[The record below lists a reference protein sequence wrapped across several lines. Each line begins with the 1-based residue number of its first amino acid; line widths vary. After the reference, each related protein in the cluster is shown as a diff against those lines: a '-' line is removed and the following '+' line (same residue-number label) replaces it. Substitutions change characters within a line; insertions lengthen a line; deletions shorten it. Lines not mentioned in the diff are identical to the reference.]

1 MFSMLFDTIVP
12 EALKALQRNKVR
24 SVLTMLGIIAG
35 VGSFICVVGV
45 GEAGSKRVEEQL
57 HNVGDNLIW
66 LEAGGRA
73 RNGVRVGSRGSKT
86 LTLGDWRAIMD
97 EVPAIKSGS
106 PNVDG
111 HIQVVA
117 GNLNWGTQFRGV
129 SPDYFEI
136 RKWTI
141 ALGSSFIDEDVD
153 HASTVC
159 VIGETI
165 ASNLFGSANPVGE
178 SIRVNGVP
186 FKILGVMQPKGFS
199 ATGQDQDDFL
209 VVPIT
214 TAQKRISGTE
224 WLDDI
229 YFSATRKEDIP
240 EATKRIIALVR
251 ERHHLRSSEPDDFN
265 IRTPEELIRAQ
276 LASANVFTFLL
287 GSAASL
293 SLLVG
298 GIGIMNIMMVS
309 VTERTRE
316 IGIRLAIGAT
326 ERDIQMQFLSEAIVM
341 SLAGGALG
349 ILAGIAG
356 SYFLHSTLHW
366 DIQLSQ
372 RIMIIA
378 ALFSAGVGVFFGY
391 YPARKASQLDPI
403 EGLRFE

>member
-1 MFSMLFDTIVP
+1 
-12 EALKALQRNKVR
+12 
-24 SVLTMLGIIAG
+24 MLGIIAG

-45 GEAGSKRVEEQL
+45 GDAGSKRVEEQL

-86 LTLGDWRAIMD
+86 LTLGDWRAVMD
-97 EVPAIKSGS
+97 QVPAIKSGS

-111 HIQVVA
+111 HIQVVSGSA
-117 GNLNWGTQFRGV
+117 NWGTQFRGV

-141 ALGSSFIDEDVD
+141 ALGSQFIDEDVD
-153 HASTVC
+153 RASTVC

-178 SIRVNGVP
+178 SIRVQGVP
-186 FKILGVMQPKGFS
+186 FKVLGVMQAKGFS
-199 ATGQDQDDFL
+199 VTGQDQDDFL

-240 EATKRIIALVR
+240 EATKRIVALIR

-265 IRTPEELIRAQ
+265 IRTPEEVIRAQ
-276 LASANVFTFLL
+276 LAAANVFTLLL

-341 SLAGGALG
+341 SLVGGALG

-356 SYFLHSTLHW
+356 SYFLRSTLHW
-366 DIQLSQ
+366 DVQLSQ
-372 RIMIIA
+372 KIMLIA

>member
-1 MFSMLFDTIVP
+1 MLFDVIVP

-35 VGSFICVVGV
+35 VGSFVCVVGV
-45 GEAGSKRVEEQL
+45 GEAGSKRVEDQL

-86 LTLGDWRAIMD
+86 LTLGDWRAVMD
-97 EVPAIKSGS
+97 QVPAIKSGS

-111 HIQVVA
+111 HIQIVSGSA
-117 GNLNWGTQFRGV
+117 NWGTQFRGV
-129 SPDYFEI
+129 SPDYFDI

-141 ALGSSFIDEDVD
+141 ALGSPFIDEDVE

-159 VIGETI
+159 VIGETV
-165 ASNLFGSANPVGE
+165 ASNLFGGANPIGE
-178 SIRVNGVP
+178 NIRVQGVP
-186 FKILGVMQPKGFS
+186 FKVLGVMQAKGFS

-229 YFSATRKEDIP
+229 YFSATRKEDIS

-265 IRTPEELIRAQ
+265 IRTPEEVIRAQ
-276 LASANVFTFLL
+276 LAAAKVFTLLL

-316 IGIRLAIGAT
+316 IGIRLAVGAT
-326 ERDIQMQFLSEAIVM
+326 ERDIQIQFLSEAIVM
-341 SLAGGALG
+341 SLIGGVLG
-349 ILAGIAG
+349 VATGIAG
-356 SYFLHSTLHW
+356 SLLLRSALHW
-366 DIQLSQ
+366 QIQLSSN
-372 RIMIIA
+372 ILVLA
-378 ALFSAGVGVFFGY
+378 AIFAASVGIFFGY

>member
-1 MFSMLFDTIVP
+1 MLFDTIIP

-45 GEAGSKRVEEQL
+45 GDAGSKRVEEQL

-86 LTLGDWRAIMD
+86 LTLGDWRAVMD
-97 EVPAIKSGS
+97 QVPAIKSGS

-111 HIQVVA
+111 HIQVVSGSA
-117 GNLNWGTQFRGV
+117 NWGTQFRGV

-141 ALGSSFIDEDVD
+141 ALGSQFIDEDVD
-153 HASTVC
+153 RASTVC

-178 SIRVNGVP
+178 SIRVQGVP
-186 FKILGVMQPKGFS
+186 FKVLGVMQAKGFS
-199 ATGQDQDDFL
+199 VTGQDQDDFL

-240 EATKRIIALVR
+240 EATKRIVALIR

-265 IRTPEELIRAQ
+265 IRTPEEVIRAQ
-276 LASANVFTFLL
+276 LAAANVFTLLL

-341 SLAGGALG
+341 SLVGGALG

-356 SYFLHSTLHW
+356 SYFLRSTLHW
-366 DIQLSQ
+366 DVQLSQ
-372 RIMIIA
+372 KIMLVA

>member
-1 MFSMLFDTIVP
+1 MFFDTIMR
-12 EALKALQRNKVR
+12 EALKALLRNKVR

-57 HNVGDNLIW
+57 HNVGDNLVW
-66 LEAGGRA
+66 LEAGDRA

-86 LTLGDWRAIMD
+86 LTLGDCRAVLD
-97 EVPAIKSGS
+97 QVPGIKSAS

-111 HIQVVA
+111 HIQVIY
-117 GNLNWGTQFRGV
+117 GNSNWGTQFRGV

-136 RKWTI
+136 RKWSI
-141 ALGSSFIDEDVD
+141 ALGAPFIEDDVE

-165 ASNLFGSANPVGE
+165 SSNLFGTANPVGE
-178 SIRVNGVP
+178 VIRVQGIP
-186 FKILGVMQPKGFS
+186 FKVLGVLQGKGFS
-199 ATGQDQDDFL
+199 TTGQDQDDFL
-209 VVPIT
+209 VMPIT
-214 TAQKRISGTE
+214 TAQKRVTGMD
-224 WLDDI
+224 WLDDV
-229 YFSATRKEDIP
+229 YFSAARREDIP
-240 EATKRIIALVR
+240 EAARRIVALVR
-251 ERHHLRSSEPDDFN
+251 ERHHLRPGEDDDFN
-265 IRTPEELIRAQ
+265 IRTPEEIIRTQ
-276 LASANVFTFLL
+276 LAAANVFTLLL

-316 IGIRLAIGAT
+316 IGIRMAIGAT
-326 ERDIQMQFLSEAIVM
+326 DRDIKMQFLSEAIVM
-341 SLAGGALG
+341 SLIGGVLG
-349 ILAGIAG
+349 VAAGIAG
-356 SYFLHSTLHW
+356 SSVLRGTLHW
-366 DIQLSQ
+366 QMHLSLN
-372 RIMIIA
+372 IILVA
-378 ALFSAGVGVFFGY
+378 AFFSAGVGIFFGY

>member
-1 MFSMLFDTIVP
+1 MLFDTILP
-12 EALKALQRNKVR
+12 EALKALLRNKVR
-24 SVLTMLGIIAG
+24 SILTMLGIIAG
-35 VGSFICVVGV
+35 VASFICVVGV
-45 GEAGSKRVEEQL
+45 GQAGSKRVEEQL

-86 LTLGDWRAIMD
+86 LTLGDYRAVMD
-97 EVPAIKSGS
+97 QVPGVKSGS

-111 HIQVVA
+111 HIQVVS
-117 GNLNWGTQFRGV
+117 GSSNWGTQFRGV
-129 SPDYFEI
+129 TPDYFEI

-141 ALGSSFIDEDVD
+141 GLGAPFIDDDVE

-159 VIGETI
+159 VIGQTI
-165 ASNLFGSANPVGE
+165 ASNIFGSANPVGE
-178 SIRVNGVP
+178 SIRVQGVP
-186 FKILGVMQPKGFS
+186 FKVLGVMQAKGFS
-199 ATGQDQDDFL
+199 TTGQDQDDFL

-229 YFSATRKEDIP
+229 YFSAARKEDIP
-240 EATKRIIALVR
+240 EASTRIIALTR
-251 ERHHLRSSEPDDFN
+251 ERHHLRAGEPDDFN
-265 IRTPEELIRAQ
+265 IRTPEEVIRAQ
-276 LASANVFTFLL
+276 LAAANVFTLLL

-326 ERDIQMQFLSEAIVM
+326 EKDIQLQFLSEAIVM
-341 SLAGGALG
+341 SLIGGLLG
-349 ILAGIAG
+349 IAAGVVG
-356 SYFLHSTLHW
+356 SYALQSTLHW
-366 DIQLSQ
+366 DMQLSQ
-372 RIMIIA
+372 KIMIIA

>member
-1 MFSMLFDTIVP
+1 MLFETIIP
-12 EALKALQRNKVR
+12 EALKALRRNKVR
-24 SVLTMLGIIAG
+24 SLLTMLGIIAG

-73 RNGVRVGSRGSKT
+73 RNGVRIGSRGSKT
-86 LTLGDWRAIMD
+86 LTFGDYRAVMN
-97 EVPAIKSGS
+97 EVPGIKSGS

-111 HIQVVA
+111 HIQVVF
-117 GNLNWGTQFRGV
+117 GNANWGTQFRGV
-129 SPDYFEI
+129 TPDYFEI
-136 RKWTI
+136 RQWTVG
-141 ALGSSFIDEDVD
+141 LGGPFIEDDVE

-159 VIGETI
+159 VIGQTI

-178 SIRVNGVP
+178 SIRVQGVP
-186 FKILGVMQPKGFS
+186 FKILGVMQAKGFS
-199 ATGQDQDDFL
+199 TTGQDQDDFL

-229 YFSATRKEDIP
+229 YFSAARREDIG

-265 IRTPEELIRAQ
+265 IRTPEEVIRAQ
-276 LASANVFTFLL
+276 LKAANVFTLL
-287 GSAASL
+287 LASAASL

-316 IGIRLAIGAT
+316 IGIRMAVGAS
-326 ERDIQMQFLSEAIVM
+326 EHDIQLQFLSEAIVM
-341 SLAGGALG
+341 SLLGGALG
-349 ILAGIAG
+349 IAAGIAG
-356 SYFLHSTLHW
+356 SSLLRTTLHW
-366 DIQLSQ
+366 DMLLSEK
-372 RIMIIA
+372 IMIIA
-378 ALFSAGVGVFFGY
+378 VFFSACVGVFFGY

>member
-1 MFSMLFDTIVP
+1 MFFDTIMR
-12 EALKALQRNKVR
+12 EALKALLRNKVR

-45 GEAGSKRVEEQL
+45 GEAGSKRVEDQL
-57 HNVGDNLIW
+57 HNVGDNLVW

-86 LTLGDWRAIMD
+86 LTLGDCRAVLD
-97 EVPAIKSGS
+97 QVPGIKSAS

-111 HIQVVA
+111 HIQVIY
-117 GNLNWGTQFRGV
+117 GNSNWGTQFRGV

-136 RKWTI
+136 RKWRI
-141 ALGSSFIDEDVD
+141 ALGSPFIDDDVE

-165 ASNLFGSANPVGE
+165 ASNLFGTANPIGE
-178 SIRVNGVP
+178 VIRVQGVP
-186 FKILGVMQPKGFS
+186 FKVLGVLQAKGFS

-209 VVPIT
+209 VMPIT
-214 TAQKRISGTE
+214 TAQKRITGMD
-224 WLDDI
+224 WLDDV
-229 YFSATRKEDIP
+229 YFSATRREDIL
-240 EATKRIIALVR
+240 EAAKRIIALVR
-251 ERHHLRSSEPDDFN
+251 ERHHLRPGEDDDFN
-265 IRTPEELIRAQ
+265 IRTPEEIIRAQ
-276 LASANVFTFLL
+276 LAAANVFTLLL

-316 IGIRLAIGAT
+316 IGVRMAVGAT
-326 ERDIQMQFLSEAIVM
+326 DRDIQMQFLSEAIVM
-341 SLAGGALG
+341 SLIGGALG
-349 ILAGIAG
+349 VGAGIAG
-356 SYFLHSTLHW
+356 SFLLRSTLHW
-366 DIQLSQ
+366 QMQLSLNT
-372 RIMIIA
+372 MTVA
-378 ALFSAGVGVFFGY
+378 ALFSAGVGIFFGY